1 MNRIKGYIYDL
12 ISFAAQILGRK
23 AAIHEKVLI
32 LRVDE
37 IGDYLLWRKFLQE
50 IVSSNICKEKQIHF
64 LGNASWKS
72 LFELEFDTKPGNPF
86 AKVIWL
92 DKGQYKKNMAYRFK
106 INRMLF
112 IENYQ
117 TIINPT
123 YSRAKRVD
131 DSLVKAAKA
140 KINYGFVRNNENYLP
155 YEQSFDLHLYQHVFT
170 LTAQP
175 LFEFNSN
182 KLFTAWITGQS
193 SNVHTMDLA
202 SHVQLPSL
210 NESLLSKT
218 NYFVVFPGSR
228 SPKRI
233 WSAQNFIQLSNT
245 LFEKY
250 QYTAVIAGAGSDQ
263 VYAEAFIAG
272 YAHPYINLIG
282 KTNLKE
288 MLSVL
293 KNAKC
298 LLSVDTGSI
307 HMAATVNCTTIGIFN
322 GSQYGRFS
330 PYPSDI
336 CNKIHSCYPLSI
348 QADLNDIQVVREKYT
363 LIVPIDYNEVS
374 AAQAIEKLASL
385 DLN

>member
-1 MNRIKGYIYDL
+1 MNRMKGYIYDL
-12 ISFAAQILGRK
+12 IGFAAQILGRK
-23 AAIHEKVLI
+23 AAVHEKVLI

-50 IVSSNICKEKQIHF
+50 ILDANVCKGKQIHF
-64 LGNASWKS
+64 MGNASWKS
-72 LFELEFDTKPGNPF
+72 LFELEFEAMPGNPF

-92 DKGQYKKNMAYRFK
+92 DKSQYKKNMAYRFK
-106 INRMLF
+106 MNRTLF
-112 IENYQ
+112 AENYQ

-155 YEQSFDLHLYQHVFT
+155 YEQSFDLHLYQHLFT
-170 LTAQP
+170 LTEQP

-182 KLFTAWITGQS
+182 KLFTEWMTGQTS
-193 SNVHTMDLA
+193 IVKTMELA
-202 SHVQLPSL
+202 SLVQLPSL
-210 NESLLSKT
+210 NESLLSIT

-233 WSAQNFIQLSNT
+233 WSAQNFIQLSKV

-263 VYAEAFIAG
+263 VYADAFVAG
-272 YAHPYINLIG
+272 YPYPSINLIG

-307 HMAATVNCTTIGIFN
+307 HMAATVHCTTIGIFN
-322 GSQYGRFS
+322 GSQYGRFA
-330 PYPSDI
+330 PYPTDI

-348 QADLNDIQVVREKYT
+348 QADLNDIQVVREKYA
-363 LIVPIDYNEVS
+363 LIVPIDYNEVT

-385 DLN
+385 DLD